1 MDTINM
7 KLSDCYLKQPKL
19 YLQKI
24 YLYEY
29 ISKEEKFKMLEIFV
43 SICLEYVTKVKV
55 NSKDLFI
62 SDSIHT
68 TKQTVEM
75 IHVAKEIKGL
85 TS

>member
-1 MDTINM
+1 MLFKTTKILFA
-7 KLSDCYLKQPKL
+7 K
-19 YLQKI
+19 KI

-68 TKQTVEM
+68 TEQTVEM

>member
-7 KLSDCYLKQPKL
+7 KLSCCYLKQPKIFAN
-19 YLQKI
+19 KI

-29 ISKEEKFKMLEIFV
+29 ISEEEKLKILEIFV
-43 SICLEYVTKVKV
+43 SICLEQVTKVEV

-62 SDSIHT
+62 SGSIHT

-85 TS
+85 IS

>member
-1 MDTINM
+1 M
-7 KLSDCYLKQPKL
+7 KLSHCYLKQPKF